1 MLLNSKIIS
10 LVALTGIIG
19 GLVGGGVVKVCFKD
33 SSTPTDIPQAPSEII
48 KAHLVSSWELAQQ
61 NDLYSLEK
69 LADTYE
75 TGECVE
81 QNLPR
86 ALTYRKK
93 AANLGSAESAYLVG
107 YSYERG
113 IGIKKN
119 GVKAEKYYWQAA
131 KNGHPKAQYSLA
143 LHSSGLDED
152 GNDPFSPSLK
162 FNISKE
168 KALSLLKKSADQNYG
183 LAEHMLAG
191 FYSEQKKYDEAI
203 LFYEKAAKHGE
214 TDKWGLEKA
223 KNGKMNQ
230 AINIEN
236 PSTEI
241 LEEFDDG
248 NIEYKWKVLLT
259 NTADTLWNGSVT
271 FKLLDIN
278 GKTIDEA
285 IEFDISIPAKG
296 NITVEGARFIPKE
309 KFDSKTKININVE
322 YSK

>member
-1 MLLNSKIIS
+1 MFLNGKTSFLLT
-10 LVALTGIIG
+10 LTGLIGGIIG
-19 GLVGGGVVKVCFKD
+19 GTIVWLCVRP
-33 SSTPTDIPQAPSEII
+33 SSTSASFPQAPPEIV
-48 KAHLVSSWELAQQ
+48 KADLVSTWELAQQ

-131 KNGHPKAQYSLA
+131 KKGHPKAQYSLA

-168 KALSLLKKSADQNYG
+168 KALSLLKNQRTKTTVWQNICSQVFIQNKRNTTKQ
-183 LAEHMLAG
+183 
-191 FYSEQKKYDEAI
+191 FYSMKRQR
-203 LFYEKAAKHGE
+203 
-214 TDKWGLEKA
+214 
-223 KNGKMNQ
+223 
-230 AINIEN
+230 
-236 PSTEI
+236 STE
-241 LEEFDDG
+241 
-248 NIEYKWKVLLT
+248 KR
-259 NTADTLWNGSVT
+259 
-271 FKLLDIN
+271 IN
-278 GKTIDEA
+278 GDWK
-285 IEFDISIPAKG
+285 KL
-296 NITVEGARFIPKE
+296 KME
-309 KFDSKTKININVE
+309 K
-322 YSK
+322 

>member
-48 KAHLVSSWELAQQ
+48 KADLVSTWELAQQ

-152 GNDPFSPSLK
+152 GNDPFSHLSSLTYQRRK
-162 FNISKE
+162 P
-168 KALSLLKKSADQNYG
+168 Y
-183 LAEHMLAG
+183 
-191 FYSEQKKYDEAI
+191 
-203 LFYEKAAKHGE
+203 LF
-214 TDKWGLEKA
+214 
-223 KNGKMNQ
+223 
-230 AINIEN
+230 
-236 PSTEI
+236 
-241 LEEFDDG
+241 
-248 NIEYKWKVLLT
+248 
-259 NTADTLWNGSVT
+259 
-271 FKLLDIN
+271 
-278 GKTIDEA
+278 
-285 IEFDISIPAKG
+285 
-296 NITVEGARFIPKE
+296 
-309 KFDSKTKININVE
+309 
-322 YSK
+322 